1 MNCPLCIFVQLGILC
16 NYFRRRDPVCQ
27 KVHNHMYSIINGK
40 FSSYFIYT
48 AFIGRMNINHVP
60 EIITFIHVYLELA
73 HFCLFC
79 LSQAVCWFGQ
89 SKDRTE

>member
-1 MNCPLCIFVQLGILC
+1 
-16 NYFRRRDPVCQ
+16 
-27 KVHNHMYSIINGK
+27 MYSIMVGK

-60 EIITFIHVYLELA
+60 EIITRMHVYLELA
-73 HFCLFC
+73 HFCLFFFFFSSKSNIV
-79 LSQAVCWFGQ
+79 LTIVHWPQLQSVCWFGQ

>member
-1 MNCPLCIFVQLGILC
+1 
-16 NYFRRRDPVCQ
+16 
-27 KVHNHMYSIINGK
+27 MYSIMNGK

-73 HFCLFC
+73 LFFFFFFF
-79 LSQAVCWFGQ
+79 LSKSNIVL
-89 SKDRTE
+89 TIVH